1 MVLLLPNFCHNH
13 EVGVFQIRAE
23 AVSVN
28 EITIASTAQTYMI
41 KVQKFSGSVSRLST
55 VNRNDVCV
63 TLTMGKPYCNHK
75 SVVLQGRPWLSL
87 CHKKT
92 GLIRLLLQS
101 RAASVQTI
109 FHGQRAWYAA

>member
-1 MVLLLPNFCHNH
+1 MGMGRHYPCPSRPIAIPSHNH

-41 KVQKFSGSVSRLST
+41 K
-55 VNRNDVCV
+55 
-63 TLTMGKPYCNHK
+63 
-75 SVVLQGRPWLSL
+75 GRPWLSL